1 MPNLATISTSNS
13 SVTGKLVMTTYGL
26 KRILERIQN
35 ADTFTPFNLAK
46 IGVGSKMVT
55 TYDSSV
61 TALRNEILTFDINP
75 EDIIVNGNTCT
86 IKCDLSIDDGVAMQ
100 ELGIYE
106 VIKGRRYLFAYA
118 SGFSMIVNESLSY
131 TLVIDLALHL
141 AFKDVDYPRY
151 PVGVGEVEYAMHP
164 DIMSMYNALSN
175 VQLDLERCIQAN
187 ANKLGFNKAEVFYKT
202 RKELSEQIRTTLL
215 FNRYQKLASKFK
227 TEDMSDCFYFP
238 EVEQENYSVRNL
250 CDETSRI
257 GVAGLLAKAN
267 RDNVDFSGP
276 ATIIWS
282 GIINDLDTVGVL
294 FGKIDPDNDRY
305 YFDFRITDEDVQD
318 RPIKGK
324 SGEFPFVPHIKVS
337 EVIINSEEDIPAK
350 FVTLDVAS
358 ISEIGNLDKL
368 SGCTY
373 YYIPTVNKYYYA
385 AVPDVTD
392 GKLYWVNVPY
402 DNYQLRKNNTFYQ
415 INDCVNVPGDILD
428 EDENLKKF
436 SFQVHEIIHEKFLQ
450 FTIYS
455 YNYKLASRVDS
466 HLASEFDV
474 VGHYRLKCYL
484 TDELRQIILGKECA
498 YSFVFNGDEENPQ
511 VDFYINTT
519 KINAIVDNFNFSIF
533 PTFKYLY
540 DKIIFDEVEDKD
552 DESDYTYIDDLHT
565 MDYSLTVN
573 IDGQE
578 VPVIDLIPKDYVDKE
593 FLKRIKHT
601 GDLYWAQYA
610 IEAHY
615 YEVLQRACT
624 LRNFTSFTET
634 IPYTTPVE
642 YGGSNI
648 VSYENKLY
656 YVLPDVE
663 TISFIAFKKALTE
676 DEIQYIA
683 LISQA

>member
-1 MPNLATISTSNS
+1 
-13 SVTGKLVMTTYGL
+13 
-26 KRILERIQN
+26 
-35 ADTFTPFNLAK
+35 
-46 IGVGSKMVT
+46 
-55 TYDSSV
+55 
-61 TALRNEILTFDINP
+61 
-75 EDIIVNGNTCT
+75 
-86 IKCDLSIDDGVAMQ
+86 
-100 ELGIYE
+100 
-106 VIKGRRYLFAYA
+106 
-118 SGFSMIVNESLSY
+118 MIVNESLSY
-131 TLVIDLALHL
+131 TLVINLALHI

-151 PVGVGEVEYAMHP
+151 PVGVGEIKYAMHP
-164 DIMSMYNALSN
+164 DIISMYNALSN

-187 ANKLGFNKAEVFYKT
+187 ANKLGFNKAEVFYKA

-238 EVEQENYSVRNL
+238 EIEQKNYSVRNL

-282 GIINDLDTVGVL
+282 GIINDLDTVGIL

-305 YFDFRITDEDVQD
+305 YFDFRISSD
-318 RPIKGK
+318 
-324 SGEFPFVPHIKVS
+324 
-337 EVIINSEEDIPAK
+337 
-350 FVTLDVAS
+350 
-358 ISEIGNLDKL
+358 
-368 SGCTY
+368 
-373 YYIPTVNKYYYA
+373 
-385 AVPDVTD
+385 DVTD
-392 GKLYWVNVPY
+392 PASERY
-402 DNYQLRKNNTFYQ
+402 
-415 INDCVNVPGDILD
+415 
-428 EDENLKKF
+428 
-436 SFQVHEIIHEKFLQ
+436 LQ

-455 YNYKLASRVDS
+455 YNYKVASGVESR
-466 HLASEFDV
+466 LTSEFDV

-484 TDELRQIILGKECA
+484 TDELKQIILGKECA

-519 KINAIVDNFNFSIF
+519 KINAIVDNFNFSMF

-540 DKIIFDEVEDKD
+540 DKIIFDEAEDKD
-552 DESDYTYIDDLHT
+552 DESDYTYIDDLHS
-565 MDYSLTVN
+565 MDYSLTTN
-573 IDGQE
+573 IDGTE
-578 VPVIDLIPKDYVDKE
+578 VPVLDLIPKDYVDKD

-624 LRNFTSFTET
+624 LRNFTSFKET

-648 VSYENKLY
+648 ISYENKLY